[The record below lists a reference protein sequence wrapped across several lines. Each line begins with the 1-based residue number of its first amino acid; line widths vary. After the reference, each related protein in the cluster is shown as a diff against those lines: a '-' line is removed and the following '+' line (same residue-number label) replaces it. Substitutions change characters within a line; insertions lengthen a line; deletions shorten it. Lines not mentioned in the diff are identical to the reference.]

1 MTSRMIIAAILCA
14 SSSIAVAD
22 WPQFRGP
29 GGLGVAADKNLPTTW
44 SDKDNIAWK
53 TDLPG
58 PGSSSPIVV
67 GDKIFVTCYS
77 GYGLDQDNPGD
88 PKNLKRHLVCLDKHG
103 KILWTRDIVTD
114 KKDAA
119 FTGPFI
125 TQHGYAS
132 STPVSDGKH
141 VYCFFGV
148 AGVVAFDL
156 DGKQQWQTSVGTGT
170 NSWGTGSSPIVAGD
184 RVIVNASAESNSL
197 VALSKKDGSIAWK
210 QPGKEWWSWTTPLL
224 VDAGGRQEVI
234 ISILNRLHAYDP
246 KTGKELWNCAGLEDY
261 VCPSPVA
268 HRGVVFVIG
277 ARDNTAMAV
286 KAGGSGDVSKT
297 HVLWSIGRGSNVS
310 SPLYHD
316 GNLYWA
322 SEQRGVVYCV
332 DAKSGKIHYE
342 QRLEP
347 EAGLI
352 YASAFLADGKIY
364 YVSRNQGTYVIDAK
378 PEFKQVAHNVMASDN
393 SVFNGSPA
401 AMDGKLLLR
410 SDRRLYC
417 IGTR

>member
-1 MTSRMIIAAILCA
+1 MKSRAFIAMALWVVP
-14 SSSIAVAD
+14 AVAAAD
-22 WPQFRGP
+22 WLQFRGP
-29 GGLGVAADKNLPTTW
+29 GGGGVAPGTNLPATW
-44 SDKDNIAWK
+44 SDNENIAWK

-67 GDKIFVTCYS
+67 GDKIFLTCYS
-77 GYGLDQDNPGD
+77 GYGLDEDKPGD
-88 PKNLKRHLVCLDKHG
+88 PKNLKRHLLCLGKLG
-103 KILWTRDIVTD
+103 KILWTRDVATD
-114 KKDAA
+114 KTDAA
-119 FTGPFI
+119 YQGSYI

-141 VYCFFGV
+141 IYCFFGV

-156 DGKQQWQTSVGTGT
+156 DGKQLWQRSVGTGT

-184 RVIVNASAESNSL
+184 LVIVNASAESNSL
-197 VALSKKDGSIAWK
+197 VALNKNDGSVAWK
-210 QPGKEWWSWTTPLL
+210 QQGDEWWSWTTPLL
-224 VDAGGRQEVI
+224 VDAGGRQEVV
-234 ISILNRLHAYDP
+234 ISIANRLHAYDA
-246 KTGKELWNCAGLEDY
+246 KTGKELWNCAGVEDY

-268 HRGVVFVIG
+268 HDGVVFVIG
-277 ARDNTAMAV
+277 ARQNTAMAV
-286 KAGGSGDVSKT
+286 KAGGSGDVTTT
-297 HVLWSIGRGSNVS
+297 HVMWSISRGSNVS

-322 SEQRGVVYCV
+322 SDRRGVVYCV

-352 YASAFLADGKIY
+352 YASAFLAGGKIY
-364 YVSRNQGTYVIDAK
+364 YVSRNHGTHVIDAK
-378 PEFKQVAHNVMASDN
+378 PEFKQIAHNVIASDT
-393 SVFNGSPA
+393 SVFNASPA
-401 AMDGKLLLR
+401 ALDRKLLLR

-417 IGTR
+417 IGAK